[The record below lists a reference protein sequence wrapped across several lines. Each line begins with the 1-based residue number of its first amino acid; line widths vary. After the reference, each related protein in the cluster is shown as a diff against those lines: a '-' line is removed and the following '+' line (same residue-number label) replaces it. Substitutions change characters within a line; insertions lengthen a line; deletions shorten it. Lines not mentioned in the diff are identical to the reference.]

1 MATRSPKKKASAP
14 GSDPGSPD
22 VVETETLRFEE
33 ALARLEELVDSLESG
48 KLDLEDSLLNFEE
61 GVKLVRLCKQRI
73 EAAELR
79 IRQLEEGPEGP
90 TEVESQL
97 ASEA

>member
-1 MATRSPKKKASAP
+1 MARSTKQKSE
-14 GSDPGSPD
+14 S
-22 VVETETLRFEE
+22 ETLRFEE
-33 ALARLEELVDSLESG
+33 ALARLEELVDKLESG

-79 IRQLEEGPEGP
+79 IRQLEEGSDGP
-90 TEVESQL
+90 AEVESEL
-97 ASEA
+97 GTEA